1 MPSMINV
8 AAITTTP
15 CPVCQTV
22 TPPRPTLPPVRAAT
36 SPPAQA
42 AVATVPI
49 ALPTV
54 YTVVAGTTTPAVN
67 ILLVAGLSAGI
78 GGAVAVGGIVAGI
91 VAGENSMHHHKQK
104 DTSSGFLATTT
115 AVAPHP
121 PPGAPPD
128 ARVLEKSSMNIR
140 ADASQASTRAREQVS
155 EQETPR
161 LPPIIVGLVVCMAV
175 VSTVSFGVFY
185 LKRSRS
191 SRCLPIDP
199 DDAEDSEVM
208 SSREYTEESEAIEEF
223 PSSNSAEEDPPRY
236 TYSHLRRQ

>member
-42 AVATVPI
+42 AVA
-49 ALPTV
+49 TV

-191 SRCLPIDP
+191 SRCFRIDP

-223 PSSNSAEEDPPRY
+223 PTSNSAEEDEPPRY
-236 TYSHLRRQ
+236 TYSQLQRQ